1 MASLDNKGR
10 DWKVILGMHLLFLS
24 LGIIF
29 LFIYSWLDITCLLRY
44 ITGVPCPT
52 CGATRAMF
60 SLARLDF
67 VGYWLY
73 NPMAFPL
80 VIAFLA
86 VFHFKLL
93 PKWRL
98 FIIIYVSIVIVL
110 TVVLYI
116 YRLMNGL
123 IV

>member
-1 MASLDNKGR
+1 MASMDNKGR
-10 DWKVILGMHLLFLS
+10 DWKSILGMHLLFL
-24 LGIIF
+24 GIGIFF
-29 LFIYSWLDITCLLRY
+29 LFIYSWLEITCLLRF
-44 ITGVPCPT
+44 ITDVPCPT

-67 VGYWLY
+67 LGYWFY

-86 VFHFKLL
+86 VFHYKLL
-93 PKWRL
+93 PKWRK
-98 FIIIYVSIVIVL
+98 FIIVYVSFVLMLTIVL
-110 TVVLYI
+110 YV

-123 IV
+123 IP

>member
-1 MASLDNKGR
+1 MASADGKGKG
-10 DWKVILGMHLLFLS
+10 WKSILGMHLLFLG
-24 LGIIF
+24 LGILF

-44 ITGVPCPT
+44 ATGIPCPT

-67 VGYWLY
+67 IGYWLY
-73 NPMAFPL
+73 NPMALPL
-80 VIAFLA
+80 VFAFLA
-86 VFHFKLL
+86 VFHYRLL
-93 PKWRL
+93 PKFRL

>member
-1 MASLDNKGR
+1 MARSDNKGR
-10 DWKVILGMHLLFLS
+10 GWKSKLGMHLLFLG
-24 LGIIF
+24 LGILF

-44 ITGVPCPT
+44 ITGIPCPT

-67 VGYWLY
+67 VGYWFY

-86 VFHFKLL
+86 VFHIKLL
-93 PKWRL
+93 PKWRIL
-98 FIIIYVSIVIVL
+98 IYVYVGIVLVL

-116 YRLMNGL
+116 YRLMYGL
-123 IV
+123 IL